1 MPFSE
6 KTVDHKDY
14 GKISIVKST
23 RSGRISISMKPFEP
37 IRLTI
42 PVFVTYKSA
51 EEFLVQKDK
60 WISKNLEKI
69 RKLEGQYTVFTEE
82 SEFMTHEHTLE
93 ISREKLENPVVRLK
107 NKKIMV
113 HLTGQTDITDPE
125 IQDMIRWGIQAAWR
139 KEAKRYL
146 PERLGELSRKYHL
159 PFNKVIIK
167 NNRSR
172 WGSCSHM
179 NNINLSLHLMRLPDH
194 LIDYVLVH
202 ELVHTT
208 QKNHS
213 KKFWKDLEKIFPGA
227 KLADREL
234 KQFRIDIY

>member
-1 MPFSE
+1 
-6 KTVDHKDY
+6 
-14 GKISIVKST
+14 
-23 RSGRISISMKPFEP
+23 
-37 IRLTI
+37 
-42 PVFVTYKSA
+42 
-51 EEFLVQKDK
+51 
-60 WISKNLEKI
+60 
-69 RKLEGQYTVFTEE
+69 
-82 SEFMTHEHTLE
+82 MTHEHTLE
-93 ISREKLENPVVRLK
+93 ISREILENPVVRLK

-113 HLTGQTDITDPE
+113 QLTGQTDITDPE

-146 PERLGELSRKYHL
+146 PEKLGELSRKHHL